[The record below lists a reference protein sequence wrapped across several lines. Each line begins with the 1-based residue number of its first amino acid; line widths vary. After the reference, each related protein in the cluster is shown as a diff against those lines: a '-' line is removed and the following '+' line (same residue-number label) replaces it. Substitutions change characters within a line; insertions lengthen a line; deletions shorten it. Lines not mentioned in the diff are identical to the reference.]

1 MTSIIY
7 IGMDVHTTNYTLCC
21 YTVDSDDAFAV
32 VNVKPDYHEILKY
45 MERVR
50 STRGGNCD
58 FICGYEAGC
67 LGYSLYHQ
75 LAKHGVACIIL
86 APSTMPQQKG
96 KSIKTDK
103 RDAKNIAKCL
113 AFNLYSPVYVP
124 TAEDDAIKEYIRMRD
139 DVKADLKRTK
149 QQIISFCTRHGFHY
163 EGKSRWTQA
172 YFKWLDSL
180 VFENALYKETLQEY
194 LALYYTLDE
203 KIAVYDARI
212 EELAHQKRYEENVR
226 KLCCFKGVSTH
237 TALPLLVEVGDFHR
251 FRTAQHFSAYL
262 GLVPGESSSGEKVI
276 HTNITKAGNSHLR
289 TLLVESANSYSRGV
303 VGKKSKVMKDKQG
316 GNSPEIIAYADK
328 ANERLHRKFYK
339 IAIRSK
345 KNVAKTAIAES
356 YMFRLGDDD
365 QSHLPACTSI
375 L

>member
-21 YTVDSDDAFAV
+21 YTVDSDDEFAV

-203 KIAVYDARI
+203 KIAVSKAKHAAKKIFEDPACGGVLRI
-212 EELAHQKRYEENVR
+212 KGFLQDGENWLELNA
-226 KLCCFKGVSTH
+226 T
-237 TALPLLVEVGDFHR
+237 
-251 FRTAQHFSAYL
+251 QHEISLKPIGAGQDVL
-262 GLVPGESSSGEKVI
+262 IIIGEK
-276 HTNITKAGNSHLR
+276 L
-289 TLLVESANSYSRGV
+289 
-303 VGKKSKVMKDKQG
+303 
-316 GNSPEIIAYADK
+316 
-328 ANERLHRKFYK
+328 NEEK
-339 IAIRSK
+339 IRYYL
-345 KNVAKTAIAES
+345 E
-356 YMFRLGDDD
+356 
-365 QSHLPACTSI
+365 
-375 L
+375 

>member
-1 MTSIIY
+1 
-7 IGMDVHTTNYTLCC
+7 MDVHTTNYTLCC

-203 KIAVYDARI
+203 KIAVSKAKHAAKKIFADPACGGVLRVKGFLQDGKNWL
-212 EELAHQKRYEENVR
+212 ELNA
-226 KLCCFKGVSTH
+226 T
-237 TALPLLVEVGDFHR
+237 
-251 FRTAQHFSAYL
+251 QHEISLKPIGAGQDVL
-262 GLVPGESSSGEKVI
+262 IIIGEK
-276 HTNITKAGNSHLR
+276 L
-289 TLLVESANSYSRGV
+289 
-303 VGKKSKVMKDKQG
+303 
-316 GNSPEIIAYADK
+316 
-328 ANERLHRKFYK
+328 NEEK
-339 IAIRSK
+339 IRYYL
-345 KNVAKTAIAES
+345 E
-356 YMFRLGDDD
+356 
-365 QSHLPACTSI
+365 
-375 L
+375 